1 MAPFDRVENRAGADM
16 AALYWWR
23 GDTAKREDA
32 ESAPLMQRIASLAE
46 RAVLNKSPTDELPGN
61 RLRANAEARRVRE
74 APAPAPTPTH
84 ESVLNPA
91 LLAAI
96 RSERRD
102 ALVAL
107 AVGLIAT
114 IVPVAAAIYAAV
126 MREPIAL
133 GFAIA
138 GGIAASFAL
147 YHAARWFLL
156 MRSDALPNIVA

>member
-1 MAPFDRVENRAGADM
+1 MANLDPVENRTDADM

-23 GDTAKREDA
+23 RDTAKREDA
-32 ESAPLMQRIASLAE
+32 EAMSLMQRIASLAE
-46 RAVLNKSPTDELPGN
+46 RAVLNKPHTAELPGN
-61 RLRANAEARRVRE
+61 RLRANAKARRARE
-74 APAPAPTPTH
+74 SQALTNELA
-84 ESVLNPA
+84 LDPA

-96 RSERRD
+96 RCERRN

-107 AVGLIAT
+107 ATGLVAT
-114 IVPVAAAIYAAV
+114 AVPVAAAIYAAV

-156 MRSDALPNIVA
+156 TRADAPPNIVA